1 MTFLKGEVN
10 LKKLI
15 STVVIFVILLASLT
29 FSGFAASADAPYK
42 EASSWAVPELDKAVE
57 YGFITDKIKDKM
69 NASITREE
77 FAEIAVKFYEKYT
90 GGAVSYSDMSAFA
103 DTKNPEI
110 LKAYNLKIVNG
121 TDIQRR
127 LFSPDQITNREQ
139 IAAMM
144 FRAVKAIMP
153 DADFSTNEITKF
165 PDEKDVSDWA
175 LESVRFMIKNGFLK
189 GGDGMI
195 SPKGTCTREMAV
207 LIATRVYEEYS
218 TDNTGD
224 KADGSGI
231 NNDNSNGSYNWAQ
244 IVINDTE
251 VSQDNYHIKEK
262 DDFYYIF
269 IEAERLK
276 YAFKFPYSGNYTY
289 PEVDIIGDSISL
301 SWSNGEEI
309 VLKVD
314 LQEGN
319 TEALVSG
326 MKVDAGIAPYSEN
339 GKMYIP
345 INLFI
350 SAMEMDVETNS
361 NGDTLYIQYKNIFPA
376 DILMGTWSDTNTDLF
391 ADFKDITTGAASLPS
406 YATAYMFNSDGTY
419 GLRMV
424 SAGGFNDTFIAQ
436 RGKYK
441 IMGNTIMF
449 YDIFET
455 VYKGAP
461 LTLMYKDKLLEE
473 PQYSFIYNY
482 DSKED
487 RIEIGGF
494 WYNRR

>member
-1 MTFLKGEVN
+1 M
-10 LKKLI
+10 KKLI
-15 STVVIFVILLASLT
+15 KVMVIFVILADALA
-29 FSGFAASADAPYK
+29 FSGYAATADVRYK
-42 EASSWAVPELDKAVE
+42 EASPWAVQELDKAAE

-77 FAEIAVKFYEKYT
+77 FAEIAVKLYEKCA
-90 GGAVSYSDMSAFA
+90 GKSAPYSDMSAFV
-103 DTKNPEI
+103 DTRNPEI
-110 LKAYNLKIVNG
+110 FKAYNLKIVNG

-127 LFSPDQITNREQ
+127 LFSPNRLTNREQ
-139 IAAMM
+139 VAAMM
-144 FRAVKAIMP
+144 FRTVNAFMP
-153 DADFSTNEITKF
+153 DADYSAYEIEKF
-165 PDEKDVSDWA
+165 PDKKDISDWA
-175 LESVRFMIKNGFLK
+175 LDSVRFMIRNGFLK
-189 GGDGMI
+189 GGDGKI
-195 SPKGTCTREMAV
+195 SPKDTCTREMAV
-207 LIATRVYEEYS
+207 LIATRVYEKYCF
-218 TDNTGD
+218 
-224 KADGSGI
+224 
-231 NNDNSNGSYNWAQ
+231 DNSGNISGDSGTNDADSTRSYNWDQ

-251 VSQDNYHIKEK
+251 IFRDNYHIKGK
-262 DDFYYIF
+262 DGFYYIF

-276 YAFKFPYSGNYTY
+276 YAFKFPYSGSYTY
-289 PEVDIIGDSISL
+289 PDVDITGGNISV
-301 SWSNGEEI
+301 SWSNGEKT

-326 MKVDAGIAPYSEN
+326 MKVDAGMAPYSED

-361 NGDTLYIQYKNIFPA
+361 NEDTLYIQYKNIFPS
-376 DILMGTWSDTNTDLF
+376 DILVDTWSDTNSDLF
-391 ADFKDITTGAASLPS
+391 ASFKDITTGAVSLPS

-424 SAGGFNDTFIAQ
+424 STGGFNDTFIAQ

-441 IMGNTIMF
+441 IMGNTIML

-461 LTLMYKDKLLEE
+461 FTLMYKDKLLGE

-487 RIEIGGF
+487 KIEIGGF
-494 WYNRR
+494 WYNRRKSKIQK